1 MGHSS
6 SKYHSRLIDMK
17 LKDDS
22 IRIFTEDKI
31 LLLGAGESGKSTIV
45 KQMKIL
51 HLDGFSKKERMDF
64 RSIVFGNTL
73 DSLKEILQAMTKLN
87 IEFTS
92 DERNTD
98 VKKFFTLCDYTTEID
113 EELGCL
119 MKRLWLDS
127 SMQMCFSRSREYQLS
142 DSAN

>member
-64 RSIVFGNTL
+64 RNIVFGNTI
-73 DSLKEILQAMTKLN
+73 DSLKEILQAMTRLN

-92 DERNTD
+92 DERKTD
-98 VKKFFTLCDYTTEID
+98 VRKFFSLCDYTTEINED
-113 EELGCL
+113 LGCL
-119 MKRLWLDS
+119 MKRLWLDPDT
-127 SMQMCFSRSREYQLS
+127 QKCFSRSREYQLS